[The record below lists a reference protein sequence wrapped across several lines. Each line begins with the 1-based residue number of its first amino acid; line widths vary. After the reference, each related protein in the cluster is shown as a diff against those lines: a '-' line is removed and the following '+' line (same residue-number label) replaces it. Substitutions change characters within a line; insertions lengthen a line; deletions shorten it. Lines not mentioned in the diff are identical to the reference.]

1 MKRKHAL
8 TTLGALLAVVVL
20 CAPVQALNL
29 RFNVMFT
36 PKHPLCREAFV
47 PWSEQ
52 VKEVTDGRVK
62 VTMFYSNALF
72 KPKDALKAI
81 ASRVGDIGIV
91 LPSYNRNKLL
101 MNTVMEQPMVAGEK
115 ALVNS
120 EVMWELY
127 QSVPEM
133 QNELKEVKVLWV
145 YMNPAFQL
153 HFSKKNVATLNDLQ
167 NTVVSA
173 GGTTQTQIV
182 RALGAS
188 PEAMPMVNVFLAM
201 QKGVVEGCFLPYAPL
216 RTQKIANLVKYH
228 TNANLMAVTFFIAVN
243 KGVWDKISPQDQKA
257 IEAISGL
264 TAAQKCGQVFD
275 KAQQRDTA
283 WMQEK
288 GHTFVALSA
297 EQQQMWATKVNP
309 IRQTWI
315 KDAKA
320 KGYAAPEKVLE
331 RALQLMSEKSQ

>member
-1 MKRKHAL
+1 MKRNYSM
-8 TTLGALLAVVVL
+8 TVIGTLLVILLASTS
-20 CAPVQALNL
+20 AHALNL

-47 PWSEQ
+47 PWSKQ
-52 VKEVTDGRVK
+52 VKEVTSGRVK

-72 KPKDALKAI
+72 KPKDAMNAI
-81 ASRVGDIGIV
+81 SSRIGDIGIV
-91 LPSYNRNKLL
+91 LPAYNRNKLL
-101 MNTVMEQPMVAGEK
+101 LNSVMEQPMVAGKK

-120 EVMWELY
+120 EVVWELY

-133 QNELKEVKVLWV
+133 QKELEEVKVLWA

-153 HFSKKNVATLNDLQ
+153 HFTKKNVATLDDLQ
-167 NTVVSA
+167 NTVISA
-173 GGTTQTQIV
+173 GGTTQTQII
-182 RALGAS
+182 RSLGAS

-228 TNANLMAVTFFIAVN
+228 TNANLMAVTFFIVVN
-243 KGVWDKISPQDQKA
+243 KGVWDKISPEDQKA

-275 KAQQRDTA
+275 KAQERDTA
-283 WMQEK
+283 WMEK
-288 GHTFVALSA
+288 NGHTFVSLSA
-297 EQQQMWATKVNP
+297 EQQKMWAEKVNP

-320 KGYAAPEKVLE
+320 KGYADPGKVLDK
-331 RALQLMSEKSQ
+331 ALQLMAQKNQ